1 MRLFN
6 FISIYSLIIGIGL
19 ISTPCLLKAD
29 AEQTEIFSHLPT
41 DALAA
46 IRISSVDQLS
56 KNFND
61 FLFQAA
67 QMKLPDV
74 VEDYVKEPFDLE
86 NLKGI
91 DTSKSHWA
99 FLYWRD
105 NNAKVF
111 DKTFIVIYPLNNRD
125 TFLKQ
130 FNVTPNGDS
139 QYDNLTRRF
148 YIKNGHALICDPALD
163 WPVVEEWFEGWNTLN
178 QQLSGDSQALG
189 DLNLW
194 INADKTMMR
203 YGQGIQEDIE
213 TAMRSNNTEKGDT
226 PGQMLPNMR
235 TIWTLDLLYQIKLA
249 QFSLSF
255 SKQEAILQKTLIPKS
270 RTPVSTFLQSIQPQ
284 TALKQEAFSD
294 SWISVRIDTIP
305 ESLFELAEIRVL
317 NDLSSLGF
325 QISQISTLWD
335 SIQKTLNHSAVGL
348 VSLNEN
354 ENRFYEAMNYF
365 KISDTKSASQ
375 MMDTLTR
382 MVKDYS
388 DSLSKNSEI
397 VCHVDFKRDAGQ
409 IDGQSYSTLSIQPD
423 TKDPE
428 SPLSKEIARQNVN
441 IEYAITPEY
450 LIITYGQR
458 DSNERIKNAI
468 QFLPDL
474 NDYIS
479 GSSNTNDSNSLAT
492 VRVDLLKQLKY
503 IKWLIDKKLPVNPLA
518 MVEVPN
524 VETHGLYLNI
534 NAKDNALHGRLSLK
548 SSDVLKVMMA
558 FLGGGLS
565 GF

>member
-6 FISIYSLIIGIGL
+6 SISIYSLAICIGL

-29 AEQTEIFSHLPT
+29 AQPDDLFSLLPA

-67 QMKLPDV
+67 QMKLPDA
-74 VEDYVKEPFDLE
+74 VEDYAKEPFDLE
-86 NLKGI
+86 NLNGV
-91 DTSKSHWA
+91 DTSKPYWA

-111 DKTFIVIYPLNNRD
+111 DKTYIVIYPLTNRD
-125 TFLKQ
+125 TFLEQ
-130 FNVTPNGDS
+130 FSVKPNGDS
-139 QYDNLTRRF
+139 QYDSPTRRF
-148 YIKNGHALICDPALD
+148 YIKNEHALICDPALD
-163 WPVVEEWFEGWNTLN
+163 WPAVEEWFEGWSALK
-178 QQLSGDSQALG
+178 QQLSSNTQILG

-213 TAMRSNNTEKGDT
+213 TAMRLNKREKGDT
-226 PGQMLPNMR
+226 PGQVLPNIR
-235 TIWTLDLLYQIKLA
+235 TIWLMDLLYQLKSVR
-249 QFSLSF
+249 FSLSF
-255 SKQEAILQKTLIPKS
+255 SKQEAILHKTLIPKS
-270 RTPVSTFLQSIQPQ
+270 RTPVSIFLQSIQPQ
-284 TALKQEAFSD
+284 MALKQESFSD
-294 SWISVRIDTIP
+294 SWISFRLDDIP
-305 ESLFELAEIRVL
+305 ESLFELSQIRVL

-325 QISQISTLWD
+325 QVSQISTLWD
-335 SIQKTLNHSAVGL
+335 SISKTLNHSAVGL
-348 VSLNEN
+348 VSLNKN
-354 ENRFYEAMNYF
+354 ENRFYETKNYF
-365 KISDTKSASQ
+365 KISDTNAASQ
-375 MMDTLTR
+375 VMDTLIQ

-388 DSLSKNSEI
+388 ETLSENSEF
-397 VCHVDFKRDAGQ
+397 VCHVESTRDAGE
-409 IDGQSYSTLSIQPD
+409 IGGQSYSTLSIRPD

-428 SPLSKEIARQNVN
+428 SPLSKELARQNVN

-458 DSNERIKNAI
+458 DTDERIKNAI
-468 QFLPDL
+468 QFLPEL
-474 NDYIS
+474 NEYIS
-479 GSSNTNDSNSLAT
+479 GSSKEDVSNSLAT
-492 VRVDLLKQLKY
+492 VRVDLLKQLQY
-503 IKWLIDKKLPVNPLA
+503 IKWLVDKKLPVNPLA
-518 MVEVPN
+518 MVKVPN

-534 NAKDNALHGRLSLK
+534 NAKDKALHGRLNLK
-548 SSDVLKVMMA
+548 SSDVSKVMIA